1 MYRNY
6 TKILCNRP
14 RYVPKLL
21 IMMKLVTIMLL
32 VSFVQVSAASFGQSI
47 TVKEKRVTLEKIIKE
62 LKKQA
67 GYDVLLSTSKIKSN
81 TLVNA
86 GFNNA
91 PVESVM
97 ERILSGKDLTYTIE
111 DKTILIKPKERS
123 FIDKVADYF
132 AAIKITGVVKGK
144 ADGLPMPGVS
154 VTIKGTNNTVITND
168 KGEYQITAPE
178 DAVLVFRY
186 IGYKTHEVSVSGRS
200 KIDVSI
206 EEDASE
212 LKEVNI
218 VSTGFQNINKK
229 LFTGAATAL
238 KGSDVKQDGITDV
251 SRMLEGRVA
260 GVSVQNVSGTFGAA
274 PKIRVRGATSITG
287 ENKPLWVV
295 DGVILEDV
303 VNISNEQLSSGDIST
318 LIGSSVAGINADDIE
333 SFNILKDA
341 AATAQYGARAMNGV
355 VVITTKKGRIGKPL
369 VSYIGNF
376 STYLKPSYSDYNIM
390 NSADQMSVYSEL
402 SRKGWL
408 NHSDAS
414 RAADGGVFTKMYQLI
429 NTYDA
434 SSGQFGLANTPEARN
449 AFLSRYALANTDW
462 FDVLFKNSLMQ
473 EHGISVSSGTDKS
486 QLYFSTSYL
495 NDNGW
500 AEGNNVER
508 YTANVNA
515 LFNLSEKLTLNF
527 ITTGSIRNQK
537 APGTLGRVSNPVEGK
552 YSRDFDI
559 NPFSYALNTSR
570 TLTAFDENGKRES
583 FTRNFADFNIL
594 NELENNTLELSM
606 LDFKLQGGMGYKFAK
621 NLKYDFLASMRYV
634 KSGNEHKVREN
645 SNMANAYRA
654 NGDSYIQDNNRFLF
668 RDPEHPELQ
677 PVVVLPYGGFYN
689 TTDDFLKSYM
699 VRNSLE
705 YDKEI
710 NGKHLINVYAFQE
723 MRLANRQTRSMI
735 GYGYQYDK
743 GGVPF
748 IDPNIVRQA
757 ILNNLNYF
765 SMNHRYDRF
774 AAFMTRAAYS
784 YDGKYSINATGRYDG
799 SNQLGNSATARWLP
813 TWNISGAWNID
824 REEFYQRQS
833 GLNKILNRATVRAT
847 YGLTASLGSA
857 TNSALVLRNASA
869 LRPYSNETESVM
881 NIEYIENSGLTWE
894 KQYET
899 NIGLD
904 LGFFKDKLNL
914 TVDLYNRN
922 GFDLISPLRTSGI
935 GGQYLTTANYAD
947 MNSKGIEVTISGP
960 IIKTKDWG
968 WRSNLNFGYNEN
980 KVTKLSSPQ
989 SIFNLVT
996 ADGGPQEGFPYRGLY
1011 SIDFVGLNHDTGI
1024 PEFINEKG
1032 EKSGDVYLQSLDTK
1046 YLKYEGPT
1054 DPRLTGG
1061 FFNAINYKSFTFTS
1075 LFTFSAGNKIRLNPV
1090 FATSY
1095 SDLDAMPNEFK
1106 DRWTLPGDELK
1117 TNIPSILDIEAAN
1130 AISGTYPYNNYN
1142 YSTARVAD
1150 GGFIRLKQISLSY
1163 NLPNKVL
1170 KYLGA
1175 NNASISAVANNFWLI
1190 YSDKKLKGQDPEFFA
1205 SGGVA
1210 LPIPKQYTLSLKIG
1224 F

>member
-1 MYRNY
+1 MERNFY
-6 TKILCNRP
+6 KRNAGMCLRRMALLLCAIFWTVLAQADAQQENAKPERLDSYLKKIEQT
-14 RYVPKLL
+14 YK
-21 IMMKLVTIMLL
+21 
-32 VSFVQVSAASFGQSI
+32 VSFVYDAAEINKTMILDVPSQLTSI
-47 TVKEKRVTLEKIIKE
+47 TESLDQLKQKNIGYRLVGNQVILKMQEPVKSGAKKDIIIKGRVRD
-62 LKKQA
+62 KK
-67 GYDVLLSTSKIKSN
+67 
-81 TLVNA
+81 
-86 GFNNA
+86 
-91 PVESVM
+91 
-97 ERILSGKDLTYTIE
+97 
-111 DKTILIKPKERS
+111 
-123 FIDKVADYF
+123 
-132 AAIKITGVVKGK
+132 
-144 ADGLPMPGVS
+144 DGSPMPGVS
-154 VTIKGTNNTVITND
+154 VREKGASNAVSTNGQ
-168 KGEYQITAPE
+168 GEFQITVKEGATLSF
-178 DAVLVFRY
+178 ASV
-186 IGYKTHEVSVSGRS
+186 GYKTIEVAVNG
-200 KIDVSI
+200 KTNFDITL
-206 EEDASE
+206 EEDASQ

-218 VSTGFQNINKK
+218 VSTGYQNLNKK

-287 ENKPLWVV
+287 DNKPLWVV

-303 VNISNEQLSSGDIST
+303 VNISNEQLSSGDVST

-369 VSYIGNF
+369 ISYTGNF
-376 STYLKPSYSDYNIM
+376 STYLKPTYDSYNIM
-390 NSADQMSVYSEL
+390 NSSDQMSVYSEL
-402 SRKGWL
+402 ARKGWL
-408 NHSDAS
+408 NHSSAS

-434 SSGQFGLANTPEARN
+434 TSGQFGLANTPEARN
-449 AFLSRYALANTDW
+449 AFLSRYAIANTDW

-473 EHGISVSSGTDKS
+473 EHAISVSSGTEKS

-500 AEGNNVER
+500 AVGNNVER

-515 LFNLSEKLTLNF
+515 VFNLSDKLTVNF

-537 APGTLGRVSNPVEGK
+537 APGTVGRVSNPVEGT

-570 TLTAFDENGKRES
+570 TLTAFDQNGNRES
-583 FTRNFADFNIL
+583 FTRNFANFNIL
-594 NELENNTLELSM
+594 DELDNNSLDLSM
-606 LDFKLQGGMGYKFAK
+606 LDFKLQGGLGYKFAK
-621 NLKYDFLASMRYV
+621 HFKYDFLASMRYV

-689 TTDDFLKSYM
+689 TNDDFLKSYM
-699 VRNSLE
+699 VRNSIE
-705 YDKEI
+705 YDNTI
-710 NGKHLINVYAFQE
+710 NEKHLINVYAFQE
-723 MRLANRQTRSMI
+723 MRMADRQTRSMI

-748 IDPNIVRQA
+748 IDPNIVKQA
-757 ILNNLNYF
+757 TLNNLNYY
-765 SMNHRYDRF
+765 SMNNRYDRF

-784 YDGKYSINATGRYDG
+784 YDGKYSFNATGRYDG
-799 SNQLGNSATARWLP
+799 SNQLGSSATARWLP
-813 TWNISGAWNID
+813 TWNISGAWNLD
-824 REEFYQRQS
+824 KENFFQNESLTKVF
-833 GLNKILNRATVRAT
+833 NRATIRAT

-869 LRPYSNETESVM
+869 LRPYTNETESVM
-881 NIEYIENSGLTWE
+881 NIEYIENRDLTWE

-899 NIGLD
+899 NIGVD

-947 MNSKGIEVTISGP
+947 MNTKGIEVTLSGP
-960 IIKTKDWG
+960 IIKTTDWS
-968 WRSNLNFGYNEN
+968 WRSNLNFGYNKN

-989 SIFNLVT
+989 NIFSLVT
-996 ADGGPQEGFPYRGLY
+996 ADGGPQEGYPYRGLY
-1011 SIDFVGLNHDTGI
+1011 SVDFTGLNHDTGI

-1032 EKSGDVYLQSLDTK
+1032 ERSGDVYMQSLETK

-1054 DPRLTGG
+1054 DPKLTGG
-1061 FFNAINYKSFTFTS
+1061 FYNTVSYKGFTFSS

-1095 SDLDAMPNEFK
+1095 SDLDALPNEFK
-1106 DRWTLPGDELK
+1106 DRWTLPGDELL
-1117 TNIPSILDIEAAN
+1117 TNIPSILDVEAAAN
-1130 AISGTYPYNNYN
+1130 IDGTYPYNTYN

-1150 GGFIRLKQISLSY
+1150 GGFVRLKQLSLSY
-1163 NLPNKVL
+1163 ALPANIL

-1175 NNASISAVANNFWLI
+1175 NHGSISAVANNFWLI

>member
-1 MYRNY
+1 MEKNY
-6 TKILCNRP
+6 KKTMRRLSHSLMGGLLCALLCVSLVRAESVQRGPLMAERLDNYLKKIELA
-14 RYVPKLL
+14 YK
-21 IMMKLVTIMLL
+21 
-32 VSFVQVSAASFGQSI
+32 VSFVYDATQINKAMSIDVPAKLTSISSDLEPLKANGINYNIVGKQVILKKNIEFSTRAEL
-47 TVKEKRVTLEKIIKE
+47 TVKGHVRSAKD
-62 LKKQA
+62 
-67 GYDVLLSTSKIKSN
+67 GDLL
-81 TLVNA
+81 
-86 GFNNA
+86 
-91 PVESVM
+91 
-97 ERILSGKDLTYTIE
+97 
-111 DKTILIKPKERS
+111 
-123 FIDKVADYF
+123 
-132 AAIKITGVVKGK
+132 
-144 ADGLPMPGVS
+144 PGVS
-154 VTIKGTNNTVITND
+154 VREKGVKNGVSTNAD
-168 KGEYQITAPE
+168 GQYQIKVQEGAT
-178 DAVLVFRY
+178 LVFTA
-186 IGYKTHEVSVSGRS
+186 IGYKTLEVAVSGRTA
-200 KIDVSI
+200 IDVSLA
-206 EEDASE
+206 DDVSQ
-212 LKEVNI
+212 LKEVTI
-218 VSTGFQNINKK
+218 STGYQNLNKK
-229 LFTGAATAL
+229 LFTGAATSL
-238 KGSDVKQDGITDV
+238 KGTDVKQDGITDV

-303 VNISNEQLSSGDIST
+303 VNISNEQLSSGDVST

-369 VSYIGNF
+369 ISYTGNF
-376 STYLKPSYSDYNIM
+376 STYLKPTYDNYNIM
-390 NSADQMSVYSEL
+390 NSSDQMSVYSEL
-402 SRKGWL
+402 ARKGWL

-414 RAADGGVFTKMYQLI
+414 RRADGGVFTKMYQLI
-429 NTYDA
+429 NQYDA
-434 SSGQFGLANTPEARN
+434 TSGQFGLSNTPEARN
-449 AFLSRYALANTDW
+449 AFLSRYAVANTDW

-473 EHGISVSSGTDKS
+473 EHAISVSSGTEKS

-500 AEGNNVER
+500 AVGNDVER

-515 LFNLSEKLTLNF
+515 VFNLSDRLTLNF

-537 APGTLGRVSNPVEGK
+537 APGTVGRVSNPVEGK

-570 TLTAFDENGKRES
+570 TLTAYDLNGNRENFS
-583 FTRNFADFNIL
+583 RNFAAFNIL
-594 NELENNTLELSM
+594 DELDNNTLDLSM
-606 LDFKLQGGMGYKFAK
+606 LDFKLQGGLGYKFAK
-621 NLKYDFLASMRYV
+621 HFKYDFLASMRYV

-654 NGDSYIQDNNRFLF
+654 NADSYIQDNNRFLY
-668 RDPEHPELQ
+668 RDPEHSELQ
-677 PVVVLPYGGFYN
+677 PIVVLPYGGFYN

-699 VRNSLE
+699 VRNSIE
-705 YDKEI
+705 YDNQI
-710 NGKHLINVYAFQE
+710 NEKHLINIYAFQE
-723 MRLANRQTRSMI
+723 MRMADRQTRSMI

-748 IDPNIVRQA
+748 IDPNIIKQA
-757 ILNNLNYF
+757 SLNNLNYY
-765 SMNHRYDRF
+765 SMNNRYDRF
-774 AAFMTRAAYS
+774 AAFMGRAAYS
-784 YDGKYSINATGRYDG
+784 YDGKYSFNVTGRYDG
-799 SNQLGNSATARWLP
+799 SNQLGSSATARWLP
-813 TWNISGAWNID
+813 TWNVSGAWNVD
-824 REEFYQRQS
+824 EEEFMKKQQIV
-833 GLNKILNRATVRAT
+833 NKLTLRAT

-857 TNSALVLRNASA
+857 TNSALVLRNSSA

-881 NIEYIENSGLTWE
+881 NLEYIENRDLTWE

-904 LGFFKDKLNL
+904 MGFFNNKLNL
-914 TVDLYNRN
+914 TVDVYNRN
-922 GFDLISPLRTSGI
+922 GFDLISPLRTSGV

-947 MNSKGIEVTISGP
+947 MNTKGIEMTISGP
-960 IIKTKDWG
+960 IIKSTDWN
-968 WRSNLNFGYNEN
+968 WRSNFNFGYNKN

-996 ADGGPQEGFPYRGLY
+996 ADGGPQEGYPYRGLY
-1011 SIDFVGLNHDTGI
+1011 SVEFSGLNHDTGV

-1032 EKSGDVYLQSLDTK
+1032 EKSGDVYMPSLITK

-1054 DPRLTGG
+1054 DPKLTGG
-1061 FFNAINYKSFTFTS
+1061 FYNTVTYKGFTFGS
-1075 LFTFSAGNKIRLNPV
+1075 LFTFAAGNKIRLNPA

-1106 DRWTLPGDELK
+1106 DRWTLPGDELS
-1117 TNIPSILDIEAAN
+1117 TNVPSIAYLETSADF
-1130 AISGTYPYNNYN
+1130 SGTYPYNTYN
-1142 YSTARVAD
+1142 YSTVRVAD
-1150 GGFIRLKQISLSY
+1150 GGFIRLKQLSLSY
-1163 NLPNKVL
+1163 AIPAKVL
-1170 KYLGA
+1170 KHIGA
-1175 NNASISAVANNFWLI
+1175 STASISAAGNNFWLI

>member
-1 MYRNY
+1 MERNFY
-6 TKILCNRP
+6 KRNAGMGLRQMALLMCAIFWTVLAKADAQQGNAKPERLDSYLKKIEQA
-14 RYVPKLL
+14 YK
-21 IMMKLVTIMLL
+21 
-32 VSFVQVSAASFGQSI
+32 VSFVYDAAEINKTMMLEVPAKLTTITESLDQLKQKNIGYRLVGNQVILKVQEAPKSGI
-47 TVKEKRVTLEKIIKE
+47 RKDVIIKGRVRD
-62 LKKQA
+62 KK
-67 GYDVLLSTSKIKSN
+67 
-81 TLVNA
+81 
-86 GFNNA
+86 
-91 PVESVM
+91 
-97 ERILSGKDLTYTIE
+97 
-111 DKTILIKPKERS
+111 
-123 FIDKVADYF
+123 
-132 AAIKITGVVKGK
+132 
-144 ADGLPMPGVS
+144 DGSPMPGVS
-154 VTIKGTNNTVITND
+154 VREKGAANAVSTNGQ
-168 KGEYQITAPE
+168 GEYQITVKEGATLSF
-178 DAVLVFRY
+178 ASV
-186 IGYKTHEVSVSGRS
+186 GYKTIEVAVNGRTT
-200 KIDVSI
+200 IDVSI
-206 EEDASE
+206 EEDANE
-212 LKEVNI
+212 LKDVNI
-218 VSTGFQNINKK
+218 VSTGYQNLNKK

-287 ENKPLWVV
+287 DNKPLWVV

-303 VNISNEQLSSGDIST
+303 VNISNEQLSSGDVST

-369 VSYIGNF
+369 ISYTGNF
-376 STYLKPSYSDYNIM
+376 STYLKPTYDSYNIM
-390 NSADQMSVYSEL
+390 NSSDQMSVYSEL
-402 SRKGWL
+402 ARKGWL
-408 NHSDAS
+408 NHSSAS

-434 SSGQFGLANTPEARN
+434 TSGQFGLANTPEARN
-449 AFLSRYALANTDW
+449 TFLSRYATTNTDW

-473 EHGISVSSGTDKS
+473 EHAISVSSGTEKS

-500 AEGNNVER
+500 AVGNNVER

-515 LFNLSEKLTLNF
+515 VFNLSDKLSVNF

-537 APGTLGRVSNPVEGK
+537 APGTVGRVSNPVEGT

-570 TLTAFDENGKRES
+570 TLTAYDENGNRES
-583 FTRNFADFNIL
+583 FTRNFANFNIL
-594 NELENNTLELSM
+594 DELDNNSLDLSM
-606 LDFKLQGGMGYKFAK
+606 LDFKLQGGLGYKFAK
-621 NLKYDFLASMRYV
+621 HFKYDFLASMRYV

-699 VRNSLE
+699 VRNSIE
-705 YDKEI
+705 YDNTI
-710 NGKHLINVYAFQE
+710 NEKHLINVYAFQE
-723 MRLANRQTRSMI
+723 MRMADRQTRSMI

-748 IDPNIVRQA
+748 IDPNIVKQA
-757 ILNNLNYF
+757 TLNNLNYY
-765 SMNHRYDRF
+765 SMNNRYDRF
-774 AAFMTRAAYS
+774 AAFMARAAYS
-784 YDGKYSINATGRYDG
+784 YDGKYSFNATGRYDG
-799 SNQLGNSATARWLP
+799 SNQLGSSATARWLP
-813 TWNISGAWNID
+813 TWNISGAWNLD
-824 REEFYQRQS
+824 RESFFQNESLTKVF
-833 GLNKILNRATVRAT
+833 NRATIRAT

-869 LRPYSNETESVM
+869 LRPYTNETESVM
-881 NIEYIENSGLTWE
+881 NIEYIENRDLTWE

-899 NIGLD
+899 NIGID

-947 MNSKGIEVTISGP
+947 MNTKGIEVTISGP
-960 IIKTKDWG
+960 IIKSKDWN
-968 WRSNLNFGYNEN
+968 WRSNFNFGYNKN

-989 SIFNLVT
+989 SIFSLVT
-996 ADGGPQEGFPYRGLY
+996 ADGGPQEGYPYRGLY
-1011 SIDFVGLNHDTGI
+1011 SVDFTGLNHDTGI

-1032 EKSGDVYLQSLDTK
+1032 ERSTDVYMQSLDTK

-1054 DPRLTGG
+1054 DPKLTGG
-1061 FFNAINYKSFTFTS
+1061 FYNTISYKGFTFGS

-1095 SDLDAMPNEFK
+1095 SDLDALPNEFK
-1106 DRWTLPGDELK
+1106 DRWTLPGDELL
-1117 TNIPSILDIEAAN
+1117 TNIPSILDVEAAAN
-1130 AISGTYPYNNYN
+1130 IDGTYPYNTYN

-1150 GGFIRLKQISLSY
+1150 GGFIRLKQLSLSY
-1163 NLPNKVL
+1163 ALPANIL
-1170 KYLGA
+1170 KAIGA

-1210 LPIPKQYTLSLKIG
+1210 LPIPKQYTLSLKVG

>member
-1 MYRNY
+1 MEKNFYKRNAGMSLCRVALLLCAIFWAVLARADARQASGKPERLDNY
-6 TKILCNRP
+6 LKKIEQA
-14 RYVPKLL
+14 YK
-21 IMMKLVTIMLL
+21 
-32 VSFVQVSAASFGQSI
+32 VSFVYDAAEINKTMVLDVPTKLTSI
-47 TVKEKRVTLEKIIKE
+47 TESLDQLKQKNISYRLVGNQVILKVVEAPKNK
-62 LKKQA
+62 LKKA
-67 GYDVLLSTSKIKSN
+67 ITIKG
-81 TLVNA
+81 TV
-86 GFNNA
+86 
-91 PVESVM
+91 
-97 ERILSGKDLTYTIE
+97 RDKKDG
-111 DKTILIKPKERS
+111 S
-123 FIDKVADYF
+123 
-132 AAIKITGVVKGK
+132 
-144 ADGLPMPGVS
+144 PMPGVS
-154 VTIKGTNNTVITND
+154 VREKGASNAVSTD
-168 KGEYQITAPE
+168 GKGDYQITVKDGATLSF
-178 DAVLVFRY
+178 AS
-186 IGYKTHEVSVSGRS
+186 IGYKTV
-200 KIDVSI
+200 DVAVGGKTVI
-206 EEDASE
+206 NVTLEEDANQ
-212 LKEVNI
+212 LGDVNI
-218 VSTGFQNINKK
+218 VSTGYQNLNKK

-238 KGSDVKQDGITDV
+238 KGVDVKQDGITDV

-287 ENKPLWVV
+287 ENKPLWVI

-303 VNISNEQLSSGDIST
+303 VNISNEQLSSGDVST

-369 VSYIGNF
+369 ISYTGNF
-376 STYLKPSYSDYNIM
+376 STYLKPTYDSYNIM
-390 NSADQMSVYSEL
+390 NSSDQMSVYSEL
-402 SRKGWL
+402 ARKGWL
-408 NHSDAS
+408 NHSSAS
-414 RAADGGVFTKMYQLI
+414 RAADGGVYTKMYQLI
-429 NTYDA
+429 NTHDA
-434 SSGQFGLANTPEARN
+434 TSGAFGLANTPEARN
-449 AFLSRYALANTDW
+449 SFLMRYATANTDW

-486 QLYFSTSYL
+486 QLYISTSYL

-500 AEGNNVER
+500 AVGNNVER
-508 YTANVNA
+508 YTGNVNA
-515 LFNLSEKLTLNF
+515 VFNLSDKLSVNF

-537 APGTLGRVSNPVEGK
+537 APGTVGRVSNPVEGT

-570 TLTAFDENGKRES
+570 TLTAFDQNGNREN

-594 NELENNTLELSM
+594 NELDNNSLELSM
-606 LDFKLQGGMGYKFAK
+606 LDFKLQGGLGYKFAK
-621 NLKYDFLASMRYV
+621 HFKYDFLASMRYV

-654 NGDSYIQDNNRFLF
+654 KGDSYIQDNNRFLF

-699 VRNSLE
+699 VRNSIE
-705 YDKEI
+705 YDNAI
-710 NGKHLINVYAFQE
+710 NEKHLINIYAVQE
-723 MRLANRQTRSMI
+723 MRMADRQTRSMI

-748 IDPNIVRQA
+748 IDPNIVKQA
-757 ILNNLNYF
+757 TLNNLNYY

-784 YDGKYSINATGRYDG
+784 YDGKYSFNATGRYDG
-799 SNQLGNSATARWLP
+799 SNQLGSSATARWLP

-824 REEFYQRQS
+824 KENFFDNS
-833 GLNKILNRATVRAT
+833 NVTKILNRATIRAT

-869 LRPYSNETESVM
+869 LRPYTNETESVM
-881 NIEYIENSGLTWE
+881 NIEYIENRDLTWE

-899 NIGLD
+899 NLGID
-904 LGFFKDKLNL
+904 LGFFKDRLNL

-947 MNSKGIEVTISGP
+947 MNSKGIEVTLSGP
-960 IIKTKDWG
+960 IIKSKDWN
-968 WRSNLNFGYNEN
+968 WRSNLNFGYNKN

-989 SIFNLVT
+989 RIFNLVT

-1011 SIDFVGLNHDTGI
+1011 SVDFTGLNHDTGI

-1032 EKSGDVYLQSLDTK
+1032 EKSGDVYMQSLETK

-1054 DPRLTGG
+1054 DPKLTGG
-1061 FFNAINYKSFTFTS
+1061 FYNSVSYKGFTFSS

-1095 SDLDAMPNEFK
+1095 SDLDALPNEFK
-1106 DRWTLPGDELK
+1106 DRWTLPGDELN
-1117 TNIPSILDIEAAN
+1117 TNIPSIPDIEAAAN
-1130 AISGTYPYNNYN
+1130 IDGTYPYNTYN

-1150 GGFIRLKQISLSY
+1150 GGFIRLKQLSLSY
-1163 NLPNKVL
+1163 ALPARIL
-1170 KYLGA
+1170 KTIGA

-1210 LPIPKQYTLSLKIG
+1210 LPIPKQYTLSLKVG

>member
-1 MYRNY
+1 MEKNFYKRNAGMSLCRVALLLCAIFWAVLARADARQASGKPERLDNY
-6 TKILCNRP
+6 LKKIEQA
-14 RYVPKLL
+14 YK
-21 IMMKLVTIMLL
+21 
-32 VSFVQVSAASFGQSI
+32 VSFVYDAAEINKTMVLDVPTKLTSI
-47 TVKEKRVTLEKIIKE
+47 TESLDQLKQKNISYRLVGNQVILKVVEAPKNK
-62 LKKQA
+62 LKKA
-67 GYDVLLSTSKIKSN
+67 ITIKG
-81 TLVNA
+81 TV
-86 GFNNA
+86 
-91 PVESVM
+91 
-97 ERILSGKDLTYTIE
+97 RDKKDG
-111 DKTILIKPKERS
+111 S
-123 FIDKVADYF
+123 
-132 AAIKITGVVKGK
+132 
-144 ADGLPMPGVS
+144 PMPGVS
-154 VTIKGTNNTVITND
+154 VREKGASNAVSTD
-168 KGEYQITAPE
+168 GKGDYQITVKDGATLSF
-178 DAVLVFRY
+178 AS
-186 IGYKTHEVSVSGRS
+186 IGYKTV
-200 KIDVSI
+200 DVAVGGKTVI
-206 EEDASE
+206 NVTLEEDANQ
-212 LKEVNI
+212 LGDVNI
-218 VSTGFQNINKK
+218 ISTGYQNLNKK

-238 KGSDVKQDGITDV
+238 KGVDVKQDGITDV

-287 ENKPLWVV
+287 ENKPLWVI

-303 VNISNEQLSSGDIST
+303 VNISNEQLSSGDVST

-369 VSYIGNF
+369 ISYTGNF
-376 STYLKPSYSDYNIM
+376 STYLKPTYDSYNIM
-390 NSADQMSVYSEL
+390 NSSDQMSVYSEL
-402 SRKGWL
+402 ARKGWL
-408 NHSDAS
+408 NHSSAS
-414 RAADGGVFTKMYQLI
+414 RAADGGVYTKMYQLI
-429 NTYDA
+429 NTHDA
-434 SSGQFGLANTPEARN
+434 TSGAFGLANTPEARN
-449 AFLSRYALANTDW
+449 SFLMRYATANTDW

-486 QLYFSTSYL
+486 QLYISTSYL

-500 AEGNNVER
+500 AVGNNVER
-508 YTANVNA
+508 YTGNVNA
-515 LFNLSEKLTLNF
+515 VFNLSDKLSVNF

-537 APGTLGRVSNPVEGK
+537 APGTVGRVSNPVEGT

-570 TLTAFDENGKRES
+570 TLTAFDQNGNREN

-594 NELENNTLELSM
+594 NELDNNSLELSM
-606 LDFKLQGGMGYKFAK
+606 LDFKLQGGLGYKFAK
-621 NLKYDFLASMRYV
+621 HFKYDFLASMRYV

-654 NGDSYIQDNNRFLF
+654 KGDSYIQDNNRFLF

-699 VRNSLE
+699 VRNSIE
-705 YDKEI
+705 YDNAI
-710 NGKHLINVYAFQE
+710 NEKHLINIYAVQE
-723 MRLANRQTRSMI
+723 MRMADRQTRSMI

-748 IDPNIVRQA
+748 IDPNIVKQA
-757 ILNNLNYF
+757 TLNNLNYY

-784 YDGKYSINATGRYDG
+784 YDGKYSFNATGRYDG
-799 SNQLGNSATARWLP
+799 SNQLGSSATARWLP

-824 REEFYQRQS
+824 KENFFDNS
-833 GLNKILNRATVRAT
+833 NVTKILNRATIRAT

-869 LRPYSNETESVM
+869 LRPYTNETESVM
-881 NIEYIENSGLTWE
+881 NIEYIENRDLTWE

-899 NIGLD
+899 NLGID
-904 LGFFKDKLNL
+904 LGFFKDRLNL

-947 MNSKGIEVTISGP
+947 MNSKGIEVTLSGP
-960 IIKTKDWG
+960 IIKSKDWN
-968 WRSNLNFGYNEN
+968 WRSNLNFGYNKN

-989 SIFNLVT
+989 RIFNLVT

-1011 SIDFVGLNHDTGI
+1011 SVDFTGLNHDTGI

-1032 EKSGDVYLQSLDTK
+1032 EKSGDVYMQSLETK

-1054 DPRLTGG
+1054 DPKLTGG
-1061 FFNAINYKSFTFTS
+1061 FYNSVSYKGFTFSS

-1095 SDLDAMPNEFK
+1095 SDLDALPNEFK
-1106 DRWTLPGDELK
+1106 DRWTLPGDELN
-1117 TNIPSILDIEAAN
+1117 TNIPSIPDIEAAAN
-1130 AISGTYPYNNYN
+1130 IDGTYPYNTYN

-1150 GGFIRLKQISLSY
+1150 GGFIRLKQLSLSY
-1163 NLPNKVL
+1163 ALPARIL
-1170 KYLGA
+1170 KTIGA

-1210 LPIPKQYTLSLKIG
+1210 LPIPKQYTLSLKVG

>member
-1 MYRNY
+1 MEKNY
-6 TKILCNRP
+6 KKTMRRLSHSLMGGLLCALLCVSLVRAESVQRGPLMAERLDNYLKKIELA
-14 RYVPKLL
+14 YK
-21 IMMKLVTIMLL
+21 
-32 VSFVQVSAASFGQSI
+32 VSFVYDATQINKAMSIDVPAKLTSISSDLEPLKANGINYNIVGKQVILKKNIELSTRAEL
-47 TVKEKRVTLEKIIKE
+47 TVKGHVRSAKD
-62 LKKQA
+62 
-67 GYDVLLSTSKIKSN
+67 GDLL
-81 TLVNA
+81 
-86 GFNNA
+86 
-91 PVESVM
+91 
-97 ERILSGKDLTYTIE
+97 
-111 DKTILIKPKERS
+111 
-123 FIDKVADYF
+123 
-132 AAIKITGVVKGK
+132 
-144 ADGLPMPGVS
+144 PGVS
-154 VTIKGTNNTVITND
+154 VREKGVKNGVSTNAD
-168 KGEYQITAPE
+168 GQYQIKVQEGAT
-178 DAVLVFRY
+178 LVFTA
-186 IGYKTHEVSVSGRS
+186 IGYKTLEVAVSGRTA
-200 KIDVSI
+200 IDVSLA
-206 EEDASE
+206 DDVSQ
-212 LKEVNI
+212 LKEVTI
-218 VSTGFQNINKK
+218 STGYQNLNKK
-229 LFTGAATAL
+229 LFTGAATSL
-238 KGSDVKQDGITDV
+238 KGTDVKQDGITDV

-303 VNISNEQLSSGDIST
+303 VNISNEQLSSGDVST

-369 VSYIGNF
+369 ISYTGNF
-376 STYLKPSYSDYNIM
+376 STYLKPTYDNYNIM
-390 NSADQMSVYSEL
+390 NSSDQMSVYSEL
-402 SRKGWL
+402 ARKGWL

-414 RAADGGVFTKMYQLI
+414 RRADGGVFTKMYQLI
-429 NTYDA
+429 NQYDA
-434 SSGQFGLANTPEARN
+434 TSGQFGLSNTPEARN
-449 AFLSRYALANTDW
+449 AFLSRYAVANTDW

-473 EHGISVSSGTDKS
+473 EHAISVSSGTEKS

-500 AEGNNVER
+500 AVGNDVER

-515 LFNLSEKLTLNF
+515 VFNLSDRLTLNF

-537 APGTLGRVSNPVEGK
+537 APGTVGRVSNPVEGK

-570 TLTAFDENGKRES
+570 TLTAYDLNGNRENFS
-583 FTRNFADFNIL
+583 RNFAAFNIL
-594 NELENNTLELSM
+594 DELDNNTLDLSM
-606 LDFKLQGGMGYKFAK
+606 LDFKLQGGLGYKFAK
-621 NLKYDFLASMRYV
+621 HFKYDFLASMRYV

-654 NGDSYIQDNNRFLF
+654 NADSYIQDNNRFLY
-668 RDPEHPELQ
+668 RDPEHSELQ
-677 PVVVLPYGGFYN
+677 PIVVLPYGGFYN

-699 VRNSLE
+699 VRNSIE
-705 YDKEI
+705 YDNQI
-710 NGKHLINVYAFQE
+710 NEKHLINIYAFQE
-723 MRLANRQTRSMI
+723 MRMADRQTRSMI

-748 IDPNIVRQA
+748 IDPNIIKQA
-757 ILNNLNYF
+757 SLNNLNYY
-765 SMNHRYDRF
+765 SMNNRYDRF
-774 AAFMTRAAYS
+774 AAFMGRAAYS
-784 YDGKYSINATGRYDG
+784 YDGKYSFNVTGRYDG
-799 SNQLGNSATARWLP
+799 SNQLGSSATARWLP
-813 TWNISGAWNID
+813 TWNVSGAWNVD
-824 REEFYQRQS
+824 EEEFMKKQQIV
-833 GLNKILNRATVRAT
+833 NKLTLRAT

-857 TNSALVLRNASA
+857 TNSALVLRNSSA

-881 NIEYIENSGLTWE
+881 NLEYIENRDLTWE

-904 LGFFKDKLNL
+904 MGFFNNKLNL
-914 TVDLYNRN
+914 TVDVYNRN
-922 GFDLISPLRTSGI
+922 GFDLISPLRTSGV

-947 MNSKGIEVTISGP
+947 MNTKGIEMTISGP
-960 IIKTKDWG
+960 IIKSTDWN
-968 WRSNLNFGYNEN
+968 WRSNFNFGYNKN

-996 ADGGPQEGFPYRGLY
+996 ADGGPQEGYPYRGLY
-1011 SIDFVGLNHDTGI
+1011 SVEFSGLNHDTGV

-1032 EKSGDVYLQSLDTK
+1032 EKSGDVYMPSLITK

-1054 DPRLTGG
+1054 DPKLTGG
-1061 FFNAINYKSFTFTS
+1061 FYNTVTYKGFTFGS
-1075 LFTFSAGNKIRLNPV
+1075 LFTFAAGNKIRLNPA

-1106 DRWTLPGDELK
+1106 DRWTLPGDELS
-1117 TNIPSILDIEAAN
+1117 TNVPSIAYLETSADF
-1130 AISGTYPYNNYN
+1130 SGTYPYNTYN
-1142 YSTARVAD
+1142 YSTVRVAD
-1150 GGFIRLKQISLSY
+1150 GGFIRLKQLSLSY
-1163 NLPNKVL
+1163 AIPAKVL
-1170 KYLGA
+1170 KHIGA
-1175 NNASISAVANNFWLI
+1175 STASISAAGNNFWLI

>member
-1 MYRNY
+1 MEKNY
-6 TKILCNRP
+6 KKNMRRLKCTLSGMFFCALFCVSLANAESIQRSRMAMERLDVYLHKIELA
-14 RYVPKLL
+14 YQ
-21 IMMKLVTIMLL
+21 
-32 VSFVQVSAASFGQSI
+32 VSFVYDATQINKAMIIEAPVKLVSINSDLEPLKTKGINYSIVGKQVVLKKVQITASF
-47 TVKEKRVTLEKIIKE
+47 
-62 LKKQA
+62 
-67 GYDVLLSTSKIKSN
+67 
-81 TLVNA
+81 
-86 GFNNA
+86 
-91 PVESVM
+91 
-97 ERILSGKDLTYTIE
+97 KDLI
-111 DKTILIKPKERS
+111 
-123 FIDKVADYF
+123 
-132 AAIKITGVVKGK
+132 VKGK
-144 ADGLPMPGVS
+144 VRGKKDGDLLPGVS
-154 VTIKGTNNTVITND
+154 VREKGVSNGVSTNGA
-168 KGEYQITAPE
+168 GEYQIRVKE
-178 DAVLVFRY
+178 GAVLIFSA
-186 IGYKTHEVSVSGRS
+186 IGYKQQEVTVSGRTT
-200 KIDVSI
+200 IDVSLD
-206 EEDASE
+206 EDVSQ
-212 LKEVNI
+212 LKEVTI
-218 VSTGFQNINKK
+218 STGYQNINKK
-229 LFTGAATAL
+229 LFTGAATTI

-287 ENKPLWVV
+287 DNKPLWVV

-303 VNISNEQLSSGDIST
+303 VNISNEQLSSGDVST

-369 VSYIGNF
+369 ISYTGNF
-376 STYLKPSYSDYNIM
+376 STYLKPTYDDYNIM
-390 NSADQMSVYSEL
+390 NSSDQMSVYSEL
-402 SRKGWL
+402 ARKGWL
-408 NHSDAS
+408 NHSTAS

-449 AFLSRYALANTDW
+449 TFLSRYAVANTDW

-473 EHGISVSSGTDKS
+473 EHAVSVSSGTEKS

-500 AEGNNVER
+500 AAGNDVER

-515 LFNLSEKLTLNF
+515 VFNLTDKLTINF

-537 APGTLGRVSNPVEGK
+537 APGTVGRVSNPVEGK

-570 TLTAFDENGKRES
+570 TMTAYDTNGARES

-594 NELENNTLELSM
+594 NELDNNSLDLSM
-606 LDFKLQGGMGYKFAK
+606 LDFKLQGGLTYKFVK
-621 NLKYDFLASMRYV
+621 NFKYDFLASMRYV

-654 NGDSYIQDNNRFLF
+654 DGDSYIQENNRFLY
-668 RDPEHPELQ
+668 RDPEHLELQ

-699 VRNSLE
+699 VRNSIE
-705 YDKEI
+705 YDKTI
-710 NGKHLINVYAFQE
+710 NDKHLINVYAFQE
-723 MRLANRQTRSMI
+723 TRMADRQTRSMI

-743 GGVPF
+743 GGVAF
-748 IDPNIVRQA
+748 IDPNIIKQA
-757 ILNNLNYF
+757 TLNNLNYF
-765 SMNHRYDRF
+765 SMSNRYDRF
-774 AAFMTRAAYS
+774 SAFMARAAYS
-784 YDGKYSINATGRYDG
+784 YDGRYSFNATGRYDG
-799 SNQLGNSATARWLP
+799 SNQLGSSATARWLP
-813 TWNISGAWNID
+813 TWNISGAWNVD
-824 REEFYQRQS
+824 EEDFMKRQQIIS
-833 GLNKILNRATVRAT
+833 KLTLRAT

-857 TNSALVLRNASA
+857 TNSALVLRNSSA
-869 LRPYSNETESVM
+869 LRPYTNEVESVM
-881 NIEYIENSGLTWE
+881 NIDYIENGDLTWE

-899 NIGLD
+899 NLGVD
-904 LGFFKDKLNL
+904 LGLFRNRLNL

-947 MNSKGIEVTISGP
+947 MNTKGIEVTISGP
-960 IIKTKDWG
+960 IIKTDEWS
-968 WRSNLNFGYNEN
+968 WRSNFNFGYNKN

-996 ADGGPQEGFPYRGLY
+996 ADGGPQQGFPYRGLY
-1011 SIDFVGLNHDTGI
+1011 SVEFTGLNHETGV

-1032 EKSGDVYLQSLDTK
+1032 ERSQDVYMQSFETK

-1054 DPRLTGG
+1054 DPKLTGG
-1061 FFNAINYKSFTFTS
+1061 FFNTVSYKGFTFSS
-1075 LFTFSAGNKIRLNPV
+1075 LFTFSAGNKIRLNPM

-1106 DRWTLPGDELK
+1106 ERWTLPGDELT
-1117 TNIPSILDIEAAN
+1117 TNIPSIPDVEA
-1130 AISGTYPYNNYN
+1130 SDDLEGVYPYNTYN
-1142 YSTARVAD
+1142 YSSVRVAD
-1150 GGFIRLKQISLSY
+1150 GGFIRLKQLSLSY
-1163 NLPNKVL
+1163 ALPAKIL
-1170 KYLGA
+1170 KYIGA
-1175 NNASISAVANNFWLI
+1175 GNASISAVANNFWLI

>member
-1 MYRNY
+1 MEKNFYKRNAKMSLRRMALLLCAIFWAVLARADARQANGKPERLDNYLKKIEQTYR
-6 TKILCNRP
+6 
-14 RYVPKLL
+14 
-21 IMMKLVTIMLL
+21 
-32 VSFVQVSAASFGQSI
+32 VSFVYDAAEINKTMVLDVPANLSSI
-47 TVKEKRVTLEKIIKE
+47 TESLDQLKQKNISYRLVGNQVILKIVEASQGKSKKEVTIKGTVHD
-62 LKKQA
+62 KK
-67 GYDVLLSTSKIKSN
+67 
-81 TLVNA
+81 
-86 GFNNA
+86 
-91 PVESVM
+91 
-97 ERILSGKDLTYTIE
+97 
-111 DKTILIKPKERS
+111 
-123 FIDKVADYF
+123 
-132 AAIKITGVVKGK
+132 
-144 ADGLPMPGVS
+144 DGSIMPGVS
-154 VTIKGTNNTVITND
+154 VREKGAANAVSTNA
-168 KGEYQITAPE
+168 KGEYQITVRDNATLTF
-178 DAVLVFRY
+178 AS
-186 IGYKTHEVSVSGRS
+186 IGYKTIEVSVAGRS
-200 KIDVSI
+200 VINVSL
-206 EEDASE
+206 EEDANE
-212 LKEVNI
+212 LKDVNV
-218 VSTGFQNINKK
+218 VSTGYQNLNKK

-303 VNISNEQLSSGDIST
+303 VNISNEQLSSGDVST

-355 VVITTKKGRIGKPL
+355 VVITTKKGRIGKTL
-369 VSYIGNF
+369 ISYTGNF
-376 STYLKPSYSDYNIM
+376 STYLKPSYDDYNIM
-390 NSADQMSVYSEL
+390 NSSDQMSVYSEL
-402 SRKGWL
+402 ARKGWL
-408 NHSDAS
+408 NHSSAS
-414 RAADGGVFTKMYQLI
+414 RAADGGVYTKMYQLI

-434 SSGQFGLANTPEARN
+434 TSGAFGLANTPEARN
-449 AFLSRYALANTDW
+449 TFLSRYATANTDW

-473 EHGISVSSGTDKS
+473 EHGISVSTGNDKS
-486 QLYFSTSYL
+486 QLYISTSYL

-500 AEGNNVER
+500 AVGNNVER
-508 YTANVNA
+508 YTGNVNA
-515 LFNLSEKLTLNF
+515 VFNLSNKLSVNF

-537 APGTLGRVSNPVEGK
+537 APGTVGRVSNPVEGK

-570 TLTAFDENGKRES
+570 TLTAFDQNGNREN
-583 FTRNFADFNIL
+583 FTRNFANFNIL
-594 NELENNTLELSM
+594 NELDNNSLDLSM
-606 LDFKLQGGMGYKFAK
+606 LDFKLQGGLNYKFTK
-621 NLKYDFLASMRYV
+621 HLKYDFLASMRYV

-654 NGDSYIQDNNRFLF
+654 GYGPDDSYIQDNNRFLF
-668 RDPEHPELQ
+668 RDPAHPELQ

-689 TTDDFLKSYM
+689 TTDDFLKSYL
-699 VRNSLE
+699 VRNSVE
-705 YDKEI
+705 YDNTI
-710 NGKHLINVYAFQE
+710 NEKHLINIYAVQE
-723 MRLANRQTRSMI
+723 MRMADRQTRSTI

-748 IDPNIVRQA
+748 IDPNIIKQA
-757 ILNNLNYF
+757 TLNNLNYY

-774 AAFMTRAAYS
+774 AAFMARAAYS
-784 YDGKYSINATGRYDG
+784 YDGKYSFNATGRYDG

-813 TWNISGAWNID
+813 TWNVSGAWNID
-824 REEFYQRQS
+824 KEKFFDNESLTR
-833 GLNKILNRATVRAT
+833 ILNRATIRAT

-857 TNSALVLRNASA
+857 TNSALVLRNGSA
-869 LRPYSNETESVM
+869 LRPYTNETESVM
-881 NIEYIENSGLTWE
+881 NIEYIENMNLTWE

-899 NIGLD
+899 NLGVD
-904 LGFFKDKLNL
+904 LGLFKDKLNI

-947 MNSKGIEVTISGP
+947 MNTKGIEVTLSGP
-960 IIKTKDWG
+960 IIKTSEWN
-968 WRSNLNFGYNEN
+968 WRSNLNFGYNKN

-989 SIFNLVT
+989 NIFSLVT
-996 ADGGPQEGFPYRGLY
+996 ADGGPQQGYPYRGLY
-1011 SIDFVGLNHDTGI
+1011 SVDFTGLNHDTGI

-1032 EKSGDVYLQSLDTK
+1032 EKSSDVYMQSLETK

-1054 DPRLTGG
+1054 DPKLTGG
-1061 FFNAINYKSFTFTS
+1061 FYNSVSYKGFTFGS

-1095 SDLDAMPNEFK
+1095 SDLDALPNEFK

-1117 TNIPSILDIEAAN
+1117 TNIPSILDIEAAGK
-1130 AISGTYPYNNYN
+1130 IDGTYPYNTYN
-1142 YSTARVAD
+1142 YSTVRVAD

-1163 NLPNKVL
+1163 ALPAKIL
-1170 KYLGA
+1170 KTIGA

-1210 LPIPKQYTLSLKIG
+1210 LPIPKQYTLSLKVG

>member
-1 MYRNY
+1 MY
-6 TKILCNRP
+6 KIYIKNLCTP
-14 RYVPKLL
+14 PGYIPKFLR
-21 IMMKLVTIMLL
+21 MMKLITVIMLASL
-32 VSFVQVSAASFGQSI
+32 VQVSAASFGQLV
-47 TVKEKRVTLEKIIKE
+47 TLKEKNVTFEKVFREIR
-62 LKKQA
+62 KQS
-67 GYDVLLSTSKIKSN
+67 GYDVLLSTNKIKTST
-81 TLVNA
+81 TLNVD
-86 GFNNA
+86 FNNSTI
-91 PVESVM
+91 EEVM
-97 ERILSGKDLTYTIE
+97 NKIVSGRELTYTVE
-111 DKTILIKPKERS
+111 DRTILIKLKEKS
-123 FIDKVADYF
+123 VFDKVLGYF
-132 AAIKITGVVKGK
+132 IAVKVTGKVKDKNG
-144 ADGLPMPGVS
+144 AVLPGVS
-154 VTIKGTNNTVITND
+154 VREKGAAN
-168 KGEYQITAPE
+168 
-178 DAVLVFRY
+178 AVSTSSSGDYSISVKEGATLVFSF
-186 IGYKTHEVSVSGRS
+186 IGYRTIEVEVGSKT
-200 KIDVSI
+200 SI
-206 EEDASE
+206 NVVLEEDANE
-212 LKEVNI
+212 LKDVNI
-218 VSTGFQNINKK
+218 ISTGYQNLNKK

-238 KGSDVKQDGITDV
+238 KGADVKQDGITDV

-287 ENKPLWVV
+287 DNKPLWVV

-303 VNISNEQLSSGDIST
+303 VNISNEQLSSGDVST

-369 VSYIGNF
+369 ISYTGNF
-376 STYLKPSYSDYNIM
+376 STYLKPTYDSYNIM
-390 NSADQMSVYSEL
+390 NSSDQMSVYSEL
-402 SRKGWL
+402 ARKGWL
-408 NHSDAS
+408 NHSSAS

-434 SSGQFGLANTPEARN
+434 SSGTFALANTPEARN
-449 AFLSRYALANTDW
+449 SFLSRYATANTDW

-473 EHGISVSSGTDKS
+473 EHAISVSSGTEKS

-500 AEGNNVER
+500 AIGNDVER

-515 LFNLSEKLTLNF
+515 VFNLSDKLSVNF

-537 APGTLGRVSNPVEGK
+537 APGTVGRVSNPVEGT

-570 TLTAFDENGKRES
+570 TLTAFDQNGNREN
-583 FTRNFADFNIL
+583 FTRNFANFNIL
-594 NELENNTLELSM
+594 NELDNNSLDLSM
-606 LDFKLQGGMGYKFAK
+606 LDFKLQGGLGYKFVK
-621 NLKYDFLASMRYV
+621 HFKYDFLASMRYV
-634 KSGNEHKVREN
+634 KSGNEHKVKEN

-699 VRNSLE
+699 VRNSIE
-705 YDKEI
+705 YDNTIDE
-710 NGKHLINVYAFQE
+710 KHLINVYAFQE
-723 MRLANRQTRSMI
+723 MRMADRQTRSMI

-748 IDPNIVRQA
+748 IDPNIVKQA
-757 ILNNLNYF
+757 TLNNLNYY

-784 YDGKYSINATGRYDG
+784 YDGKYSFNATGRYDG
-799 SNQLGNSATARWLP
+799 SNQLGSSATARWLP

-824 REEFYQRQS
+824 REKFFENER
-833 GLNKILNRATVRAT
+833 LMKILNRATIRAT

-857 TNSALVLRNASA
+857 TNSALVLRNGSS
-869 LRPYSNETESVM
+869 LRPYTNETESVM
-881 NIEYIENSGLTWE
+881 NIEYIENRDLTWE

-904 LGFFKDKLNL
+904 LGFFKDKLNI

-947 MNSKGIEVTISGP
+947 MNTKGIEVTLSGP
-960 IIKTKDWG
+960 IIKTAEWS
-968 WRSNLNFGYNEN
+968 WRSNFNFGYNKN

-989 SIFNLVT
+989 SIFSLVT
-996 ADGGPQEGFPYRGLY
+996 ADGGPLQGFPYRGLY
-1011 SIDFVGLNHDTGI
+1011 SVDFTGLNHDTGI

-1032 EKSGDVYLQSLDTK
+1032 EKSGDVYMQSLETK

-1054 DPRLTGG
+1054 DPKLTGG
-1061 FFNAINYKSFTFTS
+1061 FYNSVSYKGFTFGS

-1095 SDLDAMPNEFK
+1095 SDLDALPNEFK

-1117 TNIPSILDIEAAN
+1117 TNIPSILDVEAAAN
-1130 AISGTYPYNNYN
+1130 IDGTYPYNTYN

-1150 GGFIRLKQISLSY
+1150 GSFIRLKQLSLSY
-1163 NLPNKVL
+1163 ALPARIL
-1170 KYLGA
+1170 KTIGA

-1210 LPIPKQYTLSLKIG
+1210 LPIPKQYTLSLKVG

>member
-1 MYRNY
+1 MEKNFYQRNAGISLRQMALLLCAVFWAVLARADAQQANGKPERLDNY
-6 TKILCNRP
+6 LKKIEQA
-14 RYVPKLL
+14 YK
-21 IMMKLVTIMLL
+21 
-32 VSFVQVSAASFGQSI
+32 VSFVFDAAEINKTMVLDVPSKLSSITESLDQLKQKNISYRLVGNQVILKVAAAPKNNAKKEI
-47 TVKEKRVTLEKIIKE
+47 TVKGTVRD
-62 LKKQA
+62 KK
-67 GYDVLLSTSKIKSN
+67 
-81 TLVNA
+81 
-86 GFNNA
+86 
-91 PVESVM
+91 
-97 ERILSGKDLTYTIE
+97 
-111 DKTILIKPKERS
+111 
-123 FIDKVADYF
+123 
-132 AAIKITGVVKGK
+132 
-144 ADGLPMPGVS
+144 DGATMPGVS
-154 VTIKGTNNTVITND
+154 VREKGATNAVSTNSR
-168 KGEYQITAPE
+168 GEYQITVKDNATLSF
-178 DAVLVFRY
+178 AS
-186 IGYKTHEVSVSGRS
+186 IGYKTIEVTVAGKTVINVSL
-200 KIDVSI
+200 
-206 EEDASE
+206 EEDSKE
-212 LKEVNI
+212 LGEVNI
-218 VSTGFQNINKK
+218 VSTGYQNLNKK

-238 KGSDVKQDGITDV
+238 KGADVKQDGITDV

-303 VNISNEQLSSGDIST
+303 VNISNEQLSSGDVST

-369 VSYIGNF
+369 ISYTGNF
-376 STYLKPSYSDYNIM
+376 STYLKPTYDSYNIM
-390 NSADQMSVYSEL
+390 NSSDQMSVYSEL
-402 SRKGWL
+402 ARKGWL
-408 NHSDAS
+408 NHSSAS
-414 RAADGGVFTKMYQLI
+414 RAADGGVYTKMYQLI

-434 SSGQFGLANTPEARN
+434 TSGAFGLANTPEARN
-449 AFLSRYALANTDW
+449 TFLSRYATANTDW

-486 QLYFSTSYL
+486 QLYISTSYL

-500 AEGNNVER
+500 AVGNNVER

-515 LFNLSEKLTLNF
+515 LFNLSDKLTLNF

-537 APGTLGRVSNPVEGK
+537 APGTVGRVSNPVEGK

-570 TLTAFDENGKRES
+570 TLTAFDQNGNRES
-583 FTRNFADFNIL
+583 FTRNFANFNIL
-594 NELENNTLELSM
+594 DELDNNSLDLSM
-606 LDFKLQGGMGYKFAK
+606 LDFKLQGGLGYKFAK
-621 NLKYDFLASMRYV
+621 NFKYDFLASMRYV

-645 SNMANAYRA
+645 ANMANAYRA
-654 NGDSYIQDNNRFLF
+654 NGDSYIQENNRFLF
-668 RDPEHPELQ
+668 RDPAHPELQ

-689 TTDDFLKSYM
+689 TNDDFLKSYM

-705 YDKEI
+705 YDRNI
-710 NGKHLINVYAFQE
+710 NEKHFINVYAFQE
-723 MRLANRQTRSMI
+723 MRMADRQTRSMI

-748 IDPNIVRQA
+748 IDPNIVKQA
-757 ILNNLNYF
+757 VLNNLNYY

-774 AAFMTRAAYS
+774 AAFMARAAYS
-784 YDGKYSINATGRYDG
+784 YDGKYSFNATGRYDG
-799 SNQLGNSATARWLP
+799 SNQLGSSATARWLP

-824 REEFYQRQS
+824 KEKFFDNDR
-833 GLNKILNRATVRAT
+833 LTKILNRATIRAT

-857 TNSALVLRNASA
+857 TNSALVLRNGSA
-869 LRPYSNETESVM
+869 LRPYTSETESVM
-881 NIEYIENSGLTWE
+881 NIEYIENRDLTWE

-899 NIGLD
+899 NIGVD

-947 MNSKGIEVTISGP
+947 MNSKGIEVTLSGP
-960 IIKTKDWG
+960 IIKTGDWN
-968 WRSNLNFGYNEN
+968 WRSNLNFGYNKN

-989 SIFNLVT
+989 NIFSLVT
-996 ADGGPQEGFPYRGLY
+996 ADGGPQQGYPYRGLY
-1011 SIDFVGLNHDTGI
+1011 SVDFTGLNHDTGI

-1032 EKSGDVYLQSLDTK
+1032 EKSTDVYMQSLETK

-1054 DPRLTGG
+1054 DPKLTGG
-1061 FFNAINYKSFTFTS
+1061 FYNSVSYKGFTLGS
-1075 LFTFSAGNKIRLNPV
+1075 LFTFSAGNKIRLNPI

-1095 SDLDAMPNEFK
+1095 SDLDALPNEFK

-1117 TNIPSILDIEAAN
+1117 TNIPSILDIEAAGK
-1130 AISGTYPYNNYN
+1130 ISGTYPYNTYN

-1163 NLPNKVL
+1163 ALPAKFL
-1170 KYLGA
+1170 KAIGA
-1175 NNASISAVANNFWLI
+1175 NNASIGAVANNFWLI

-1210 LPIPKQYTLSLKIG
+1210 LPIPKQYTLSLKVG

>member
-1 MYRNY
+1 MEKNFYKRNAAISLRRVALLLCAIFWAVLARADARQANGKPERLDNY
-6 TKILCNRP
+6 LKKIEQA
-14 RYVPKLL
+14 YK
-21 IMMKLVTIMLL
+21 
-32 VSFVQVSAASFGQSI
+32 VSFVYDAAEINKTMVLDVPSKLTSI
-47 TVKEKRVTLEKIIKE
+47 TESLDQLKQKNISYRLVGNQVILKIVEAPRNKSKKAVTIKGTVRD
-62 LKKQA
+62 KKD
-67 GYDVLLSTSKIKSN
+67 G
-81 TLVNA
+81 
-86 GFNNA
+86 
-91 PVESVM
+91 
-97 ERILSGKDLTYTIE
+97 
-111 DKTILIKPKERS
+111 
-123 FIDKVADYF
+123 
-132 AAIKITGVVKGK
+132 AA
-144 ADGLPMPGVS
+144 MPGVS
-154 VTIKGTNNTVITND
+154 VREKGASNAVSTD
-168 KGEYQITAPE
+168 SKGDYQITVKEGATLSF
-178 DAVLVFRY
+178 AS
-186 IGYKTHEVSVSGRS
+186 IGYKTV
-200 KIDVSI
+200 DVAVGGKTVI
-206 EEDASE
+206 NVTLEEDANQ
-212 LKEVNI
+212 LGDVNI
-218 VSTGFQNINKK
+218 VSTGYQNLNKK

-238 KGSDVKQDGITDV
+238 RGVDVKQDGITDV

-303 VNISNEQLSSGDIST
+303 VNISNEQLSSGDVST

-369 VSYIGNF
+369 ISYTGNF
-376 STYLKPSYSDYNIM
+376 STYLKPTYDSYNIM
-390 NSADQMSVYSEL
+390 NSSDQMSVYSEL
-402 SRKGWL
+402 ARKGWL
-408 NHSDAS
+408 NHSSAS
-414 RAADGGVFTKMYQLI
+414 RAADGGVYTKMYQLI
-429 NTYDA
+429 NTHDA
-434 SSGQFGLANTPEARN
+434 TSGAFGLANTPEARN
-449 AFLSRYALANTDW
+449 SFLMRYATANTDW

-486 QLYFSTSYL
+486 QLYISTSYL

-500 AEGNNVER
+500 AVGNNVER
-508 YTANVNA
+508 YTGNVNA
-515 LFNLSEKLTLNF
+515 VFNLTDKLSVNF

-537 APGTLGRVSNPVEGK
+537 APGTVGRVSNPVEGT

-570 TLTAFDENGKRES
+570 TLTAFDQNGNREN

-594 NELENNTLELSM
+594 NELDNNSLELSM
-606 LDFKLQGGMGYKFAK
+606 LDFKLQGGLGYKFAK
-621 NLKYDFLASMRYV
+621 HFKYDFLASMRYV

-699 VRNSLE
+699 VRNSIE
-705 YDKEI
+705 YDNAI
-710 NGKHLINVYAFQE
+710 NEKHLINIYAVQE
-723 MRLANRQTRSMI
+723 MRMADRQTRSQI

-748 IDPNIVRQA
+748 IDPNIVKQA
-757 ILNNLNYF
+757 VLNNLNYY

-784 YDGKYSINATGRYDG
+784 YNGKYSFNATGRYDG
-799 SNQLGNSATARWLP
+799 SNQLGSSATARWLP

-824 REEFYQRQS
+824 KESFFDNS
-833 GLNKILNRATVRAT
+833 NVTKILNRATIRAT

-869 LRPYSNETESVM
+869 LRPYTNETESVM
-881 NIEYIENSGLTWE
+881 NIEYIENSDLTWE

-899 NIGLD
+899 NLGVD

-947 MNSKGIEVTISGP
+947 MNSKGIEVTLSGP
-960 IIKTKDWG
+960 IVKSKDWN
-968 WRSNLNFGYNEN
+968 WRSNLNFGYNKN

-989 SIFNLVT
+989 NIFSLVT

-1011 SIDFVGLNHDTGI
+1011 SVDFTGLNHDTGI

-1032 EKSGDVYLQSLDTK
+1032 EKSGDVYMQSLETK

-1054 DPRLTGG
+1054 DPKLTGG
-1061 FFNAINYKSFTFTS
+1061 FYNSVSYKGFTFGS

-1095 SDLDAMPNEFK
+1095 SDLDALPNEFK

-1117 TNIPSILDIEAAN
+1117 TNIPSIPDVEAAAN
-1130 AISGTYPYNNYN
+1130 IDGTYPYNTYN

-1150 GGFIRLKQISLSY
+1150 GGFIRLKQLSLSY
-1163 NLPNKVL
+1163 ALPARIL
-1170 KYLGA
+1170 KAIGA

-1210 LPIPKQYTLSLKIG
+1210 LPIPKQYTLSLKVG

>member
-1 MYRNY
+1 MERNLY
-6 TKILCNRP
+6 KRKAGVSLCQMA
-14 RYVPKLL
+14 LL
-21 IMMKLVTIMLL
+21 ICAIFWASFAKADAQQGKAKPERLDNYLKKMEQTYRI
-32 VSFVQVSAASFGQSI
+32 SFVFDASEINKSLVLEVPENLGSINESLDQLKQKNISYRKVGNQVILKMQPDNSKPAVKKDVVVRGIVRDSA
-47 TVKEKRVTLEKIIKE
+47 
-62 LKKQA
+62 
-67 GYDVLLSTSKIKSN
+67 
-81 TLVNA
+81 
-86 GFNNA
+86 
-91 PVESVM
+91 
-97 ERILSGKDLTYTIE
+97 GKPI
-111 DKTILIKPKERS
+111 
-123 FIDKVADYF
+123 
-132 AAIKITGVVKGK
+132 
-144 ADGLPMPGVS
+144 PGVS
-154 VTIKGTNNTVITND
+154 VYVKGSNNVVSTND
-168 KGEYQITAPE
+168 KGEYQLSVK
-178 DAVLVFRY
+178 DASSILVFRY
-186 IGYKTHEVSVSGRS
+186 LGYKTVETTVGDRTTVNVSM
-200 KIDVSI
+200 
-206 EEDASE
+206 EDDSNQ

-218 VSTGFQNINKK
+218 VSTGYQNLNTK
-229 LFTGAATAL
+229 LFTGAATSL
-238 KGSDVKQDGITDV
+238 KGSDVKQEGITDV

-274 PKIRVRGATSITG
+274 PKVRVRGATSITG
-287 ENKPLWVV
+287 DNKPLWVV

-303 VNISNEQLSSGDIST
+303 VNISNEQLSSGDVST

-369 VSYIGNF
+369 ISYTGNF
-376 STYLKPSYSDYNIM
+376 STYLKPSYDNYNIM
-390 NSADQMSVYSEL
+390 NSSDQMSVYSEL
-402 SRKGWL
+402 ARKGWL
-408 NHSDAS
+408 NHSSAS
-414 RAADGGVFTKMYQLI
+414 RAVDGGVFTKMYQLI

-434 SSGQFGLANTPEARN
+434 TSGQFGLANTPEARN

-473 EHGISVSSGTDKS
+473 EHGISVSSGNEKS
-486 QLYFSTSYL
+486 QLYISTSYL

-500 AEGNNVER
+500 AVGNNVER
-508 YTANVNA
+508 YTGNINA
-515 LFNLSEKLTLNF
+515 LFNLSDRLTVNF

-537 APGTLGRVSNPVEGK
+537 APGTVGRVSNPVEGT

-570 TLTAFDENGKRES
+570 TLTAFDQNGNRES
-583 FTRNFADFNIL
+583 FTRNFANFNIL
-594 NELENNTLELSM
+594 NELDNNALELSM
-606 LDFKLQGGMGYKFAK
+606 LDFKLQGGLGYKFLK
-621 NLKYDFLASMRYV
+621 NFKYDLLASMRYV

-677 PVVVLPYGGFYN
+677 PIVVLPYGGFYN

-699 VRNSLE
+699 VRNSFE
-705 YDKEI
+705 YNNTI
-710 NGKHLINVYAFQE
+710 NNKHLINVYAFQE
-723 MRLANRQTRSMI
+723 LRMADRQTRSMI

-748 IDPNIVRQA
+748 IDPNIIKQA
-757 ILNNLNYF
+757 TLNNLNYF
-765 SMNHRYDRF
+765 SMGHRYDRF
-774 AAFMTRAAYS
+774 AAFMARAAYS
-784 YDGKYSINATGRYDG
+784 YNGKYSINATGRYDG
-799 SNQLGNSATARWLP
+799 SNQLGRSQTARWLP
-813 TWNISGAWNID
+813 TWNVSAAWNVD
-824 REEFYQRQS
+824 EEDFMKTQQLIS
-833 GLNKILNRATVRAT
+833 KFTVRAT

-881 NIEYIENSGLTWE
+881 NIEYIENSDLTWE

-904 LGFFKDKLNL
+904 MGFFKNRLNL
-914 TVDLYNRN
+914 TVDVYNRN

-947 MNSKGIEVTISGP
+947 MNTKGIEVTLSGP
-960 IIKTKDWG
+960 ILKTKDWS
-968 WRSNLNFGYNEN
+968 WRSNFNFGYNHN

-989 SIFNLVT
+989 RIFDLVT

-1011 SIDFVGLNHDTGI
+1011 SVEFTGLNHNTGV

-1032 EKSGDVYLQSLDTK
+1032 ERSGDVYMQSLETK

-1054 DPRLTGG
+1054 DPKLTGG
-1061 FFNAINYKSFTFTS
+1061 FYNTVSYKGFTFSS
-1075 LFTFSAGNKIRLNPV
+1075 LFTFSAGNKIRLNPA
-1090 FATSY
+1090 FGTSY
-1095 SDLDAMPNEFK
+1095 SDLNAMPNEFK
-1106 DRWTLPGDELK
+1106 DRWTLPGDEQK
-1117 TNIPSILDIEAAN
+1117 TNIPSILDVEAA
-1130 AISGTYPYNNYN
+1130 AALGATYPYNTYN
-1142 YSTARVAD
+1142 YSSVRVAD
-1150 GGFIRLKQISLSY
+1150 GGFIRLKQLSLSY
-1163 NLPNKVL
+1163 ALPNNIL
-1170 KYLGA
+1170 KHIGA

>member
-1 MYRNY
+1 MEKNFYKRNAGISLRQVALLLCAIFWAVLARADARQANGKPERLDNY
-6 TKILCNRP
+6 LKKIEQA
-14 RYVPKLL
+14 YK
-21 IMMKLVTIMLL
+21 
-32 VSFVQVSAASFGQSI
+32 VSFVYDAAEINKTMVLDVPTKLTSITESLDQLKQKNISYRLVGNQVILKVVEPSKSNSKKAI
-47 TVKEKRVTLEKIIKE
+47 TVKGTVRD
-62 LKKQA
+62 KKGGA
-67 GYDVLLSTSKIKSN
+67 
-81 TLVNA
+81 
-86 GFNNA
+86 
-91 PVESVM
+91 
-97 ERILSGKDLTYTIE
+97 
-111 DKTILIKPKERS
+111 
-123 FIDKVADYF
+123 
-132 AAIKITGVVKGK
+132 
-144 ADGLPMPGVS
+144 PMPGVS
-154 VTIKGTNNTVITND
+154 VREKGASNAVSTD
-168 KGEYQITAPE
+168 GKGDYQITVKDGATLSF
-178 DAVLVFRY
+178 AS
-186 IGYKTHEVSVSGRS
+186 IGYKTVEVAVGG
-200 KIDVSI
+200 KTVINVTL
-206 EEDASE
+206 EEDANQ
-212 LKEVNI
+212 LGDVNI
-218 VSTGFQNINKK
+218 VSTGYQNLNKK

-238 KGSDVKQDGITDV
+238 KGVDVKQDGITDV

-303 VNISNEQLSSGDIST
+303 VNISNEQLSSGDVST

-369 VSYIGNF
+369 ISYTGNF
-376 STYLKPSYSDYNIM
+376 STYLKPTYDSYNIM
-390 NSADQMSVYSEL
+390 NSSDQMSVYSEL
-402 SRKGWL
+402 ARKGWL
-408 NHSDAS
+408 NHSSAS
-414 RAADGGVFTKMYQLI
+414 RAADGGVYTKMYQLI
-429 NTYDA
+429 NTHDA
-434 SSGQFGLANTPEARN
+434 TSGAFGLANTPEARN
-449 AFLSRYALANTDW
+449 SFLMRYATANTDW

-486 QLYFSTSYL
+486 QLYISTSYL

-500 AEGNNVER
+500 AVGNNVER
-508 YTANVNA
+508 YTGNVNA
-515 LFNLSEKLTLNF
+515 VFNLTDKLSVNF

-537 APGTLGRVSNPVEGK
+537 APGTVGRVSNPVEGT

-570 TLTAFDENGKRES
+570 TLTAFDQNGNREN
-583 FTRNFADFNIL
+583 FTRNFANFNIL
-594 NELENNTLELSM
+594 NELDNNSLELSM
-606 LDFKLQGGMGYKFAK
+606 LDFKLQGGLGYKFAK
-621 NLKYDFLASMRYV
+621 HFKYDFLASMRYV

-699 VRNSLE
+699 VRNSIE
-705 YDKEI
+705 YDNAI
-710 NGKHLINVYAFQE
+710 NEKHLINIYAVQE
-723 MRLANRQTRSMI
+723 MRMADRQTRSQI

-748 IDPNIVRQA
+748 IDPNIVKQA
-757 ILNNLNYF
+757 TLNNLNYY

-784 YDGKYSINATGRYDG
+784 YDGKYSFNATGRYDG
-799 SNQLGNSATARWLP
+799 SNQLGSSATARWLP

-824 REEFYQRQS
+824 KESFFDNS
-833 GLNKILNRATVRAT
+833 NVTKILNRATIRAT

-869 LRPYSNETESVM
+869 LRPYTNETESVM
-881 NIEYIENSGLTWE
+881 NIVYIENKDLTWE

-899 NIGLD
+899 NLGVD

-947 MNSKGIEVTISGP
+947 MNSKGIEVTLSGP
-960 IIKTKDWG
+960 IIKSKDWN
-968 WRSNLNFGYNEN
+968 WRSNLNFGYNKN

-989 SIFNLVT
+989 NIFSLVT

-1011 SIDFVGLNHDTGI
+1011 SVDFTGLNHDTGI

-1032 EKSGDVYLQSLDTK
+1032 ERSIDVYMQSLETK

-1054 DPRLTGG
+1054 DPKLTGG
-1061 FFNAINYKSFTFTS
+1061 FYNSVSYKGFTFGS

-1095 SDLDAMPNEFK
+1095 SDLDALPNEFK

-1117 TNIPSILDIEAAN
+1117 TNIPSILDVEAAGK
-1130 AISGTYPYNNYN
+1130 IDGIYPYNTYN

-1150 GGFIRLKQISLSY
+1150 GGFIRLKQLSLSY
-1163 NLPNKVL
+1163 ALPARIL
-1170 KYLGA
+1170 KAIGA

-1210 LPIPKQYTLSLKIG
+1210 LPIPKQYTLSLKVG

>member
-1 MYRNY
+1 MERNFY
-6 TKILCNRP
+6 QRNAG
-14 RYVPKLL
+14 
-21 IMMKLVTIMLL
+21 MLL
-32 VSFVQVSAASFGQSI
+32 CRMALLLCAIFWTVLASADAQQGKAKPERLDSYLKKIEQTYSVSFVYDAAEINKTMMLDVPTKLTSI
-47 TVKEKRVTLEKIIKE
+47 TESLDQ
-62 LKKQA
+62 LKQKNIAYKLVGNQ
-67 GYDVLLSTSKIKSN
+67 VILKVQESQKSN
-81 TLVNA
+81 TK
-86 GFNNA
+86 
-91 PVESVM
+91 
-97 ERILSGKDLTYTIE
+97 KDVIIKGRVK
-111 DKTILIKPKERS
+111 DK
-123 FIDKVADYF
+123 
-132 AAIKITGVVKGK
+132 KG
-144 ADGLPMPGVS
+144 GSPMPGVS
-154 VTIKGTNNTVITND
+154 VREKSTSNAVSTNGD
-168 KGEYQITAPE
+168 GEYQIRVKDGATLSFAS
-178 DAVLVFRY
+178 V
-186 IGYKTHEVSVSGRS
+186 GYKTIEVAVNGRTT
-200 KIDVSI
+200 IDVFI
-206 EEDASE
+206 EEDANE
-212 LKEVNI
+212 LKDVNI
-218 VSTGFQNINKK
+218 VSTGYQNLNKK

-287 ENKPLWVV
+287 DNKPLWVV

-303 VNISNEQLSSGDIST
+303 VNISNEQLSSGDVST

-369 VSYIGNF
+369 ISYTGNF
-376 STYLKPSYSDYNIM
+376 STYLKPTYDSYNIM
-390 NSADQMSVYSEL
+390 NSSDQMSVYSEL
-402 SRKGWL
+402 ARKGWL
-408 NHSDAS
+408 NHSSAS

-434 SSGQFGLANTPEARN
+434 TSGQFGLANTPEARN
-449 AFLSRYALANTDW
+449 SFLSRYATTNTDW

-473 EHGISVSSGTDKS
+473 EHAISISSGTEKS
-486 QLYFSTSYL
+486 QLYISTSYL

-500 AEGNNVER
+500 AVGNDVER

-515 LFNLSEKLTLNF
+515 VFNLSNKLTVNF

-537 APGTLGRVSNPVEGK
+537 APGTVGRVSNPVEGT

-570 TLTAFDENGKRES
+570 TLTAFDQNGNRES
-583 FTRNFADFNIL
+583 FTRNFANFNIL
-594 NELENNTLELSM
+594 DELDNNSLDLSM
-606 LDFKLQGGMGYKFAK
+606 LDFKLQGGLAYKFAK
-621 NLKYDFLASMRYV
+621 HFKYDFLASMRYV

-677 PVVVLPYGGFYN
+677 PIVVLPYGGFYN

-705 YDKEI
+705 YDNTI
-710 NGKHLINVYAFQE
+710 NEKHLINVYAFQE
-723 MRLANRQTRSMI
+723 MRMADRQTRSMI

-748 IDPNIVRQA
+748 IDPNVIKQA
-757 ILNNLNYF
+757 TLNNLNYF
-765 SMNHRYDRF
+765 SMNNRYDRF
-774 AAFMTRAAYS
+774 AAFMARAAYS
-784 YDGKYSINATGRYDG
+784 YDGKYSFNATGRYDG
-799 SNQLGNSATARWLP
+799 SNQLGSSATARWLP
-813 TWNISGAWNID
+813 TWNISGAWNLD
-824 REEFYQRQS
+824 RENFFQNE
-833 GLNKILNRATVRAT
+833 GLTKIFNRATIRAT

-869 LRPYSNETESVM
+869 LRPYTNETESVM
-881 NIEYIENSGLTWE
+881 NIEYIENKDLTWE

-899 NIGLD
+899 NIGFD

-914 TVDLYNRN
+914 TVDLYNRD

-947 MNSKGIEVTISGP
+947 MNTKGIEVTISGP
-960 IIKTKDWG
+960 IIKSKDWN
-968 WRSNLNFGYNEN
+968 WRSNFNFGYNKN

-989 SIFNLVT
+989 NIFSLVT
-996 ADGGPQEGFPYRGLY
+996 ADGGPQEGYPYRGLY
-1011 SIDFVGLNHDTGI
+1011 SVDFTGLNHDTGI

-1032 EKSGDVYLQSLDTK
+1032 ERGTDVYMQSLDTK

-1054 DPRLTGG
+1054 DPKLTGG
-1061 FFNAINYKSFTFTS
+1061 FYNSVSYKGFTFGS

-1095 SDLDAMPNEFK
+1095 SDLDALPNEFK
-1106 DRWTLPGDELK
+1106 DRWTLPGDELL
-1117 TNIPSILDIEAAN
+1117 TNIPSILDVEAAAN
-1130 AISGTYPYNNYN
+1130 IDGTYPYNTYN

-1150 GGFIRLKQISLSY
+1150 GGFIRLKQLSLSY
-1163 NLPNKVL
+1163 ALPANIL
-1170 KYLGA
+1170 KAIGA

-1210 LPIPKQYTLSLKIG
+1210 LPIPKQYTLSLKVG

>member
-1 MYRNY
+1 MGVFLSALLCVSLVRAESVQRGALMAERLENY
-6 TKILCNRP
+6 LKKIEIA
-14 RYVPKLL
+14 YQ
-21 IMMKLVTIMLL
+21 
-32 VSFVQVSAASFGQSI
+32 VSFVYDASQINKSMSINVPAKLTSINSDLEPLKENGINYSIVGKQVI
-47 TVKEKRVTLEKIIKE
+47 LKRIIE
-62 LKKQA
+62 SNA
-67 GYDVLLSTSKIKSN
+67 MRDVI
-81 TLVNA
+81 
-86 GFNNA
+86 
-91 PVESVM
+91 
-97 ERILSGKDLTYTIE
+97 
-111 DKTILIKPKERS
+111 
-123 FIDKVADYF
+123 
-132 AAIKITGVVKGK
+132 VKGIVTSSK
-144 ADGLPMPGVS
+144 DNDPLPGVS
-154 VTIKGTNNTVITND
+154 VREKGISNGVSTN
-168 KGEYQITAPE
+168 GSGAYQIKVKDGAI
-178 DAVLVFRY
+178 LVFTA
-186 IGYKTHEVSVSGRS
+186 IGYQSREVHVNGRTT
-200 KIDVSI
+200 IDVSLT
-206 EEDASE
+206 EDINQ
-212 LKEVNI
+212 LKEVTI
-218 VSTGFQNINKK
+218 STGYQDINKK
-229 LFTGAATAL
+229 LFTGAATTI
-238 KGSDVKQDGITDV
+238 KGSDIKQDGITDV

-303 VNISNEQLSSGDIST
+303 VNISNEQLSSGDVST

-369 VSYIGNF
+369 ISYTGNF
-376 STYLKPSYSDYNIM
+376 STYLKPTYDDYNIM
-390 NSADQMSVYSEL
+390 NSSDQMSVYSEL
-402 SRKGWL
+402 ARKGWL
-408 NHSDAS
+408 NHADAS

-429 NTYDA
+429 NQYDA
-434 SSGQFGLANTPEARN
+434 TSGQFGLSNTPEARN
-449 AFLSRYALANTDW
+449 AFLSRYATANTDW

-473 EHGISVSSGTDKS
+473 EHAISVSSGTEKS

-500 AEGNNVER
+500 AVGNDVER

-515 LFNLSEKLTLNF
+515 VFNLSDKLTVNF

-537 APGTLGRVSNPVEGK
+537 APGTVGRVSNPVEGK

-570 TLTAFDENGKRES
+570 TLTAYDLNGNRES
-583 FTRNFADFNIL
+583 FSRNFADFNIL
-594 NELENNTLELSM
+594 NELENNTLDLSM
-606 LDFKLQGGMGYKFAK
+606 LDFKLQGGLNYKFAK
-621 NLKYDFLASMRYV
+621 HLKYDFLASMRYV
-634 KSGNEHKVREN
+634 KSGNEQKVREN

-654 NGDSYIQDNNRFLF
+654 NGDSYIQEHNRFLF
-668 RDPEHPELQ
+668 RDPEHSELQ
-677 PVVVLPYGGFYN
+677 PIVVLPYGGFYN

-699 VRNSLE
+699 VRNSIE
-705 YDKEI
+705 YDNTI
-710 NGKHLINVYAFQE
+710 NEKHLINIYAFQE
-723 MRLANRQTRSMI
+723 MRMADRQTRGMI

-748 IDPNIVRQA
+748 IDPNVIKQA
-757 ILNNLNYF
+757 VLNNLNYY
-765 SMNHRYDRF
+765 SMNNRYDRF
-774 AAFMTRAAYS
+774 AAFMGRAAYS
-784 YDGKYSINATGRYDG
+784 YNGKYSFNVTGRYDG
-799 SNQLGNSATARWLP
+799 SNQLGSSATARWLP

-824 REEFYQRQS
+824 EEDFMKKQQVV
-833 GLNKILNRATVRAT
+833 NKLTLRAT

-857 TNSALVLRNASA
+857 TNSALVLRNGSA
-869 LRPYSNETESVM
+869 LRPYTNETESVM
-881 NIEYIENSGLTWE
+881 NLEYIENKDLTWE

-904 LGFFKDKLNL
+904 MGFFNNKLNL
-914 TVDLYNRN
+914 TVDVYNRN

-947 MNSKGIEVTISGP
+947 MNTKGLEVTISGP
-960 IIKTKDWG
+960 IIKSTDWN
-968 WRSNLNFGYNEN
+968 WRSNFNFGYNKN

-996 ADGGPQEGFPYRGLY
+996 ADGGPQEGYPYRGLY
-1011 SIDFVGLNHDTGI
+1011 SVDFTGLNHNNGV

-1032 EKSGDVYLQSLDTK
+1032 EKSGDVYMQSLVTK

-1054 DPRLTGG
+1054 DPKLTGG
-1061 FFNAINYKSFTFTS
+1061 FYNSVSYKGFTFGS
-1075 LFTFSAGNKIRLNPV
+1075 LFTFAAGNKIRLNPA

-1106 DRWTLPGDELK
+1106 DRWTLPGDELL
-1117 TNIPSILDIEAAN
+1117 TNIPSILDVEAAG
-1130 AISGTYPYNNYN
+1130 ALAGTYPYNTYN
-1142 YSTARVAD
+1142 YSTVRVAD
-1150 GGFIRLKQISLSY
+1150 GGFIRLKQLSLAY
-1163 NLPNKVL
+1163 AIPAKFL
-1170 KYLGA
+1170 KHIGA
-1175 NNASISAVANNFWLI
+1175 GNASISAVANNFWLI